1 MTANRNGRASLQPC
15 RSFIPS
21 FQSRQLLEGGSRHGH
36 EPGWKF
42 FRRNDGP
49 LREVVP
55 KGHPL
60 QPVEGR
66 AVDHH
71 VVVVVLRAVADAIEE
86 YPRPVAVEGV
96 QQVRPVVS
104 RRLPM
109 SSPHFPDTV

>member
-1 MTANRNGRASLQPC
+1 MNGRDTRPAAHL
-15 RSFIPS
+15 FPS

-49 LREVVP
+49 LGEAVP

-71 VVVVVLRAVADAIEE
+71 IVVVILRAVADAIEE
-86 YPRPVAVEGV
+86 DPRPIAVDGV

>member
-1 MTANRNGRASLQPC
+1 MDCGRP
-15 RSFIPS
+15 IN
-21 FQSRQLLEGGSRHGH
+21 SRHGH

-66 AVDHH
+66 ALLALL
-71 VVVVVLRAVADAIEE
+71 VLIGFSKAADQDGSCIQAVAIGTETDIM
-86 YPRPVAVEGV
+86 P
-96 QQVRPVVS
+96 
-104 RRLPM
+104 
-109 SSPHFPDTV
+109 TVL